1 MLHILICLVSFHILF
16 FLYSMQYINIA
27 FCNKNK
33 IIFLLLQESTPCH
46 PWSTKLPK
54 MAQPD
59 LNYIAPEIQT
69 CKTCSYFSDMFS
81 FGIVICTI
89 YHGET
94 LIEAGYNGQQYLKQ
108 LDQVILF
115 FLVVYYST
123 PLRIM
128 FMISSFI
135 PLFLCHCTR
144 FLKYICFH
152 INNLFFL
159 KFVHRFRNHL
169 KDYKGCSYLQ
179 INTISVTLLV
189 EETAMPR
196 ENHRQTF
203 YIQHRA
209 HLLDISFPGF
219 PIDTLF

>member
-1 MLHILICLVSFHILF
+1 M
-16 FLYSMQYINIA
+16 YNIPWRDA
-27 FCNKNK
+27 DRSW
-33 IIFLLLQESTPCH
+33 LQRTTVFKAIRPSNP
-46 PWSTKLPK
+46 
-54 MAQPD
+54 
-59 LNYIAPEIQT
+59 
-69 CKTCSYFSDMFS
+69 YF
-81 FGIVICTI
+81 I
-89 YHGET
+89 
-94 LIEAGYNGQQYLKQ
+94 
-108 LDQVILF
+108 F

-169 KDYKGCSYLQ
+169 KDYKCCSYLQ
-179 INTISVTLLV
+179 INTNSVTLLV

-203 YIQHRA
+203 YIQHE
-209 HLLDISFPGF
+209 HIY
-219 PIDTLF
+219 